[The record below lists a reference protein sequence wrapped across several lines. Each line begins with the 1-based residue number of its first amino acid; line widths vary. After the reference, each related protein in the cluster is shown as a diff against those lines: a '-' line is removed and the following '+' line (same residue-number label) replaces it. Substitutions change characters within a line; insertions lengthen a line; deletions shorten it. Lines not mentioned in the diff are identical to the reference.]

1 MEEKGTMHV
10 HLLTELTGNL
20 YSEES
25 EWEEEWSESDEY
37 GMPLDGTE
45 LADYEEVIREELER
59 YGEDDLMQ
67 YFDGSESI
75 QEKIQSAVV
84 TIENKDGILYGC
96 TKLELNEFL
105 SQEELQEFTE
115 YITGQYS
122 DGWGEG
128 FEQRDIKVD
137 GGTMNVHFWHPNMEQ
152 PKMYE
157 KKTEQIPTK
166 PEKQRPKLQ
175 LLGHDGNIFSIMGD
189 ASTLL
194 KKNKQ
199 TAEAKEM
206 CKRVLE
212 SGDYYKALLIISEYV
227 ETELSPPPKENKKTK
242 KKKKSA
248 GTLRKERMMPMTN
261 GLSLEELMKEG
272 TYPEE
277 YAEGENWRI
286 LHGDTLKLVKAFQPG
301 IFDAVITD
309 PPYASGGTK
318 QNERNRTTNQKYSSM
333 SAANALPDF
342 DGDNKDQRSWTHWM
356 AEWLYDVRKACK
368 KGAPICLFIDWRQY
382 PSITDALQWAGWIW
396 RGTAVWDKGNS
407 RPQKGRFRQQ
417 AEYIVWGSNGPMPI
431 NRPVSCLPGVFRYGN
446 PQNRIHVT
454 EKPLQL
460 MKDVIQICEPGGLI
474 LDPFAGAGTTVLAAV
489 MTGYRAVGIEVT
501 DAYYK
506 LGSDRVKIALE
517 AEQKE
522 DEK

>member
-1 MEEKGTMHV
+1 
-10 HLLTELTGNL
+10 
-20 YSEES
+20 
-25 EWEEEWSESDEY
+25 
-37 GMPLDGTE
+37 
-45 LADYEEVIREELER
+45 
-59 YGEDDLMQ
+59 
-67 YFDGSESI
+67 
-75 QEKIQSAVV
+75 
-84 TIENKDGILYGC
+84 
-96 TKLELNEFL
+96 
-105 SQEELQEFTE
+105 
-115 YITGQYS
+115 
-122 DGWGEG
+122 
-128 FEQRDIKVD
+128 
-137 GGTMNVHFWHPNMEQ
+137 
-152 PKMYE
+152 
-157 KKTEQIPTK
+157 
-166 PEKQRPKLQ
+166 
-175 LLGHDGNIFSIMGD
+175 
-189 ASTLL
+189 
-194 KKNKQ
+194 
-199 TAEAKEM
+199 
-206 CKRVLE
+206 
-212 SGDYYKALLIISEYV
+212 
-227 ETELSPPPKENKKTK
+227 
-242 KKKKSA
+242 
-248 GTLRKERMMPMTN
+248 MTN

-277 YAEGENWRI
+277 YTEGENWKI

-431 NRPVSCLPGVFRYGN
+431 NRPVSCLPGVFR
-446 PQNRIHVT
+446 
-454 EKPLQL
+454 
-460 MKDVIQICEPGGLI
+460 GLI
-474 LDPFAGAGTTVLAAV
+474 LDPFVGAGTTVLAAV

-506 LGSDRVKIALE
+506 LGSDRVRIALE

>member
-1 MEEKGTMHV
+1 
-10 HLLTELTGNL
+10 
-20 YSEES
+20 
-25 EWEEEWSESDEY
+25 
-37 GMPLDGTE
+37 
-45 LADYEEVIREELER
+45 
-59 YGEDDLMQ
+59 
-67 YFDGSESI
+67 
-75 QEKIQSAVV
+75 
-84 TIENKDGILYGC
+84 
-96 TKLELNEFL
+96 
-105 SQEELQEFTE
+105 
-115 YITGQYS
+115 
-122 DGWGEG
+122 
-128 FEQRDIKVD
+128 
-137 GGTMNVHFWHPNMEQ
+137 
-152 PKMYE
+152 
-157 KKTEQIPTK
+157 
-166 PEKQRPKLQ
+166 
-175 LLGHDGNIFSIMGD
+175 
-189 ASTLL
+189 
-194 KKNKQ
+194 
-199 TAEAKEM
+199 
-206 CKRVLE
+206 
-212 SGDYYKALLIISEYV
+212 
-227 ETELSPPPKENKKTK
+227 
-242 KKKKSA
+242 
-248 GTLRKERMMPMTN
+248 MTN
-261 GLSLEELMKEG
+261 DLSLEELMKEG

-277 YAEGENWRI
+277 YTEGKNWKI

-474 LDPFAGAGTTVLAAV
+474 LDPFAGAGTTVLAAT

-506 LGSDRVKIALE
+506 LGSDRVKFALE
-517 AEQKE
+517 AEENE